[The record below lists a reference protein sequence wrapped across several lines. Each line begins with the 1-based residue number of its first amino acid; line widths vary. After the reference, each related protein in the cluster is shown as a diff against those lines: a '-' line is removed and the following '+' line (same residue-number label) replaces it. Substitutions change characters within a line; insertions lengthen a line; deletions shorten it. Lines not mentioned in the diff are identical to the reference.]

1 MKQYFEIQ
9 KEKIIII
16 ITNPPCIMGLVAFI
30 AATKVKHSKKGGERT
45 RKHKKKHN
53 QLLRFDSLK

>member
-30 AATKVKHSKKGGERT
+30 AATKVKHSKKGGEIIKEQENIKR
-45 RKHKKKHN
+45 N
-53 QLLRFDSLK
+53 IINS